1 MMSDD
6 INLDDQYGTEDE
18 GFENQGNEN
27 NAIKALR
34 NKAKADNAKVSSL
47 EAQVEALLAKDRE
60 RSVVSVLEKK
70 GVNPKAARLVL
81 KDITEVTEANVD
93 AWLTENAELLNLTVQ
108 PVVPQEG
115 NEGDSNANEE
125 LGRQDALTSQANTPG
140 TGGNVAAK
148 IASFKTFDE
157 IQAWAQTQQK

>member
-1 MMSDD
+1 MSED

-108 PVVPQEG
+108 PVVPPEG

-148 IASFKTFDE
+148 IASFKSFDE

>member
-1 MMSDD
+1 MSDD

-108 PVVPQEG
+108 PVVPPEG

-148 IASFKTFDE
+148 IASFKSFDE

>member
-1 MMSDD
+1 MSDD
-6 INLDDQYGTEDE
+6 INWNDVDEAGNVGFEDQGTES
-18 GFENQGNEN
+18 

-34 NKAKADNAKVSSL
+34 QKSKVDSTKVSSL
-47 EAQVEALLAKDRE
+47 EAQIAALEAKDRE
-60 RSVVSVLEKK
+60 RTVTAVLEKK

-93 AWLTENAELLNLTVQ
+93 AWLIENAELLNLTVQ
-108 PVVPQEG
+108 PVVPPEG
-115 NEGDSNANEE
+115 NEGNSNANEE

-148 IASFKTFDE
+148 IASFKSFDE

>member
-1 MMSDD
+1 MMSED

-108 PVVPQEG
+108 PVVPPEG

-148 IASFKTFDE
+148 IASFKSFDE